1 MKASMWLRA
10 LAVVMLLFALGHTLG
25 TASPK
30 VTRGPVEGALFAA
43 MQGYRFPVMGFER
56 SHWDF
61 YRGFAQSISVW
72 MVVVAVIAWQVA
84 QVGRRNAGDA
94 LPLAVTLLVGCV
106 GQLLLAARFF
116 FALLMV
122 LAAAAVGCAAMAVV
136 LLRWEARA

>member
-10 LAVVMLLFALGHTLG
+10 LAVVMLLFAAGHTLG

-30 VTRGPVEGALFAA
+30 VTRGPLEAALFAA

-61 YRGFAQSISVW
+61 YRGFAQTISVW

-84 QVGRRNAGDA
+84 RVGRRHAGEA

-106 GQLLLAARFF
+106 GQLLLATRFF
-116 FALLMV
+116 FALPMV
-122 LAAAAVGCAAMAVV
+122 FAAATVGCGGMAVV
-136 LLRWEARA
+136 LLRREARG